1 MNRLMIQALFCLSL
15 CSLLPAQQPAQPAAN
30 SASET
35 SMTSEQPSAVAERN
49 QAIKEAR
56 TIHINSETVFLTAS
70 TMERALMLQKSWDKL
85 NLNIVAEAGQ
95 ADLELQINRLVF
107 THIHTYILTDRKT
120 GVVLAAGRVRA
131 FDGVVAS
138 GPMAEKIVRILSAA
152 RLPGQASGE

>member
-35 SMTSEQPSAVAERN
+35 SMTAEQPSAVAERN

-152 RLPGQASGE
+152 RLPGQASEE